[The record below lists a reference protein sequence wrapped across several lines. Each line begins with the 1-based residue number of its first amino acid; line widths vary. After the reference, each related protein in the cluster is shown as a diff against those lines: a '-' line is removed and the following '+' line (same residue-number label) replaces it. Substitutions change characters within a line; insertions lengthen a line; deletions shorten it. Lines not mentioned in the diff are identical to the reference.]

1 MALDHDFQK
10 SVNVIAGVGQ
20 SGKTTFGNRLLA
32 NGDFTVRFVFDPE
45 NEAAERFGLAPTRSE
60 FDLAAHLVR
69 GWVLFD
75 PEEIFGSNYETA
87 FEFFCEWV
95 FAKAAQLPGAK
106 ILMVDEVWKLCPN
119 RTIPA
124 ELANI
129 VRTGRKR
136 GLASVFLTQT
146 PNELP
151 GVILNEVTEFVAFR
165 LQSEAALTLAERRG
179 FDRSE
184 LASLANLNFISRTDL
199 GGERRGALKF

>member
-32 NGDFTVRFVFDPE
+32 NGDFTTRFIFDPE

-60 FDLAAHLVR
+60 FDLVSHLFR

-75 PEEIFGSNYETA
+75 PEELFGSNYETA

-165 LQSEAALTLAERRG
+165 LQSEAALALAERRG
-179 FDRSE
+179 FNRDE

-199 GGERRGALKF
+199 GGERRGAPTF